1 MSAGA
6 QHLPARLHGPR
17 RVAPQGAAVPG
28 ARENRKPRQPAA
40 APRQPLAAP
49 PPAAEWLKT
58 RLTQAGFEY
67 RFLSGSMALKKRAK
81 FIKEFQEAPPT
92 TGEGVPCPPSF

>member
-1 MSAGA
+1 MP
-6 QHLPARLHGPR
+6 HPT
-17 RVAPQGAAVPG
+17 
-28 ARENRKPRQPAA
+28 
-40 APRQPLAAP
+40 P
-49 PPAAEWLKT
+49 PPTHTSPAEWLKT

-92 TGEGVPCPPSF
+92 TGEGQSVCGCLLHS